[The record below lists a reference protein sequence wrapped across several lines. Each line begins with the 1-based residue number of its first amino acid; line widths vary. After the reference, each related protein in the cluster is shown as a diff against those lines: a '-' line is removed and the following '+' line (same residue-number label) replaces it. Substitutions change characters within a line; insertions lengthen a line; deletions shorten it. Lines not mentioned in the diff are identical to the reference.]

1 MLLICSIFGGEDHEL
16 TRRLSPISC
25 ALGWFSRLCTCFMFQ
40 LCVDGQFLWLC
51 ACLWLCSSLL
61 SLLLPSSM
69 VWIKKCGFYKYS
81 GLYYCFHWFISMTV
95 PGGGRSQYRHALLES
110 GIAPS
115 RYWQILTRD
124 SQGNLLVNYIV
135 HLICPTRSLMSDS
148 LFDLTW
154 TDKCPAQSYLQACK

>member
-1 MLLICSIFGGEDHEL
+1 MPCYLVIFGGENHEL
-16 TRRLSPISC
+16 SRGLSPISC
-25 ALGWFSRLCTCFMFQ
+25 ALGWISRLCTCFMFQ

-81 GLYYCFHWFISMTV
+81 GLYYCFHWFISVTV
-95 PGGGRSQYRHALLES
+95 FDGGRSQYRHTLLES

-115 RYWQILTRD
+115 RYLPQAH
-124 SQGNLLVNYIV
+124 LLVINEFTV
-135 HLICPTRSLMSDS
+135 TLQVL
-148 LFDLTW
+148 
-154 TDKCPAQSYLQACK
+154 YLQYNADTYSGPKGSHANNSLLAIS